1 MPTLEEVARLA
12 GVSRATVSRAINGG
26 ARVNPRTRAAIDK
39 AVEEL
44 GYVPNRAARSL
55 VTRRTDSVAL
65 AIPETGGKF
74 VGDPFLTGALQGV
87 SDGLSESGMQLVLLV
102 AQHAGD
108 TDRLLAYLRA
118 GHVDGA
124 VVMSHHREDHL
135 PGELISSGLACVFVG
150 RPLDP
155 GGVTVPY
162 VDADNTGGAR
172 EVTKHLI
179 KRGAARIATISGDPD
194 MPAGVDRLA
203 GWRAAMHEAG
213 RPADAI
219 AYGDFTAEGGA
230 RAMTELL
237 STHPDLDAIFVASDL
252 MATGALRVLR
262 DAGRVIPD
270 DVAVAGFDDSMLAP
284 ATTPPL
290 TTVRQDAEKLGQ
302 RSAEILIARI
312 HGEDT
317 PSGPE
322 ILPTELIIRTSA

>member
-1 MPTLEEVARLA
+1 MPTLEEVARVA
-12 GVSRATVSRAINGG
+12 GVSRATVSRAVNGG
-26 ARVNPRTRAAIDK
+26 ARVNPKTRAAIDK
-39 AVEEL
+39 AVKEL

-55 VTRRTDSVAL
+55 VTRRTDSIAL

-87 SDGLSESGMQLVLLV
+87 SDGLSDSGMQLVLLI
-102 AQHAGD
+102 AQRAGD

-135 PGELISSGLACVFVG
+135 PGELIASGLPCVFVG

-172 EVTKHLI
+172 AATEHLI
-179 KRGAARIATISGDPD
+179 KRGAKRIATVAGDPD

-203 GWRAAMHEAG
+203 GWRAAMHDAG
-213 RPADAI
+213 LPTDAV
-219 AYGDFTAEGGA
+219 AYGDFTADGGA
-230 RAMTELL
+230 RGMTELL
-237 STHPDLDAIFVASDL
+237 SAHPDLDAVFVASDL

-262 DAGRVIPD
+262 DAGRTIPD
-270 DVAVAGFDDSMLAP
+270 DVAVVGFDDSMLAP

-290 TTVRQDAEKLGQ
+290 TTVRQDAVKLGQ
-302 RSAEILIARI
+302 RSAEILLKRI
-312 HGEDT
+312 QGAQS

-322 ILPTELIIRTSA
+322 ILSTELIIRASA

>member
-26 ARVNPRTRAAIDK
+26 TRVSPKAREAIDR
-39 AVEEL
+39 AVAEL
-44 GYVPNRAARSL
+44 SYVPNRAARSL

-74 VGDPFLTGALQGV
+74 VGDPVLTAALQGV

-102 AQHAGD
+102 SQNAGD

-135 PGELISSGLACVFVG
+135 PGELIASGLPCVFVG

-162 VDADNTGGAR
+162 VDSDNAGGGRAAA
-172 EVTKHLI
+172 EHLL
-179 KRGAARIATISGDPD
+179 KRGARHVATIAGDPD

-203 GWRAAMHEAG
+203 GWRAAMHDAG
-213 RPADAI
+213 LPTDAI
-219 AYGDFTAEGGA
+219 AHGDFTAEGGA

-237 STHPDLDAIFVASDL
+237 AAHPELDAVFAASDL

-262 DAGRVIPD
+262 DTGRNVPD
-270 DVAVAGFDDSMLAP
+270 DVAVVGFDDSMLAA

-290 TTVRQDAEKLGQ
+290 TTVRQDAEKLGE
-302 RSAEILIARI
+302 RSAEILLAQL
-312 HGEDT
+312 HGET
-317 PSGPE
+317 SAPGPE
-322 ILPTELIIRTSA
+322 ILPTQLIIRSSA